1 MKMCNRYYKDFQIGR
16 DKMIKNILISL
27 SIVGTLL
34 LCTSKLSGNQ
44 SKVEMIPFRVIPTG
58 DITCPIGI
66 EIIQPITML
75 GVSILY
81 NDELEE
87 IIMDRAIFEVT
98 NPFAQ
103 NEIFEIDGK
112 SYYLLRIPYTG
123 VIWK

>member
-1 MKMCNRYYKDFQIGR
+1 VKKFLATTIH
-16 DKMIKNILISL
+16 IILVLGVLI
-27 SIVGTLL
+27 
-34 LCTSKLSGNQ
+34 LCTSKLNGNQ

-123 VIWK
+123 VIWRQ